1 VAMALGIGVVELL
14 FCLNRNSTI
23 KQMKILVM
31 GLIALQLMLKSPEIT
46 ALTLTLCLSI
56 GYG

>member
-1 VAMALGIGVVELL
+1 MALGIGVVELL

-31 GLIALQLMLKSPEIT
+31 GLIALQFMLKSPEIT

>member
-1 VAMALGIGVVELL
+1 MALGIGVVELL

>member
-1 VAMALGIGVVELL
+1 MAMALGIGVVELL